1 MNGIDASSQS
11 ESGCRLDQL
20 PRIIPV
26 WGNIDP
32 TRLLLLYHTRT
43 VPLHY
48 SLYLYLYLTMSGR
61 PSTSSATHTQSAPTV
76 PPAIHNLAVPPP
88 SLIDSQLPSYLLPNV
103 LDLLRESTNHVISRK
118 RKEEDTLREEGLLPG
133 KGKGK
138 ATPEDEARAVEEEMN
153 RKVERIGLM
162 VGSYIAEKYVPSFLH
177 ITQCSSQIDI
187 GSSSTGFTPRYN
199 QIHL

>member
-1 MNGIDASSQS
+1 MSIDASPAVGEWVWVGSITPH
-11 ESGCRLDQL
+11 C
-20 PRIIPV
+20 PV
-26 WGNIDP
+26 WGNLN
-32 TRLLLLYHTRT
+32 TSRLSILLYHPHC
-43 VPLHY
+43 PLAV
-48 SLYLYLYLTMSGR
+48 LTIPIPTMSGR

-76 PPAIHNLAVPPP
+76 PPAIHNLASPPP

-138 ATPEDEARAVEEEMN
+138 ATPEDEARAVEEETN

-162 VGSYIAEKYVPSFLH
+162 VGSYIAEKCVSLIHH
-177 ITQCSSQIDI
+177 IGHVLIV
-187 GSSSTGFTPRYN
+187 G
-199 QIHL
+199 